1 MDVKPCLSL
10 IRKRFHSLTKVEQ
23 KVAEYILQNSSEIVS
38 LSTSELADRIPVA
51 KSAIVRCCQ
60 SLGFEGYTDLKLSL
74 MTELSQQKSL
84 NYTPYIHAQDQPDGI
99 LDKIFSSNIKTL
111 QDTAVKLDRT
121 MLQAVVKRLDAAEKI
136 FIYGIGTSSSL
147 AADFQYRL
155 IQLGYNAFCFSDVPS
170 MKVSTFNI
178 TPKDVAFGIS
188 NSGRT
193 IATIDALNLA
203 SQNGAAT
210 VCLTSYP
217 NSQILLSSDYPLVVY
232 TDEIQYPVE
241 ALSSRIAQISVLD
254 TIAISL
260 SALHYEE
267 SFRRSVQTKKF
278 VDTGRYPEKSSC

>member
-1 MDVKPCLSL
+1 MDAKPCLSL

-111 QDTAVKLDRT
+111 QDTAAKLDRT

-136 FIYGIGTSSSL
+136 GDYPIITAQEAQNLLLKGSYLTT
-147 AADFQYRL
+147 
-155 IQLGYNAFCFSDVPS
+155 VPS
-170 MKVSTFNI
+170 EYLTGGKITEEAIVKTELIYRTNQHEQTFMPYYRFYVELGELHPDHWPEGLINYGAYYV
-178 TPKDVAFGIS
+178 PAVEGEYL
-188 NSGRT
+188 SGLP
-193 IATIDALNLA
+193 APGELNF
-203 SQNGAAT
+203 N
-210 VCLTSYP
+210 
-217 NSQILLSSDYPLVVY
+217 
-232 TDEIQYPVE
+232 
-241 ALSSRIAQISVLD
+241 
-254 TIAISL
+254 
-260 SALHYEE
+260 
-267 SFRRSVQTKKF
+267 
-278 VDTGRYPEKSSC
+278 